1 MENLSDIRL
10 DVNQHRLIMCMRM
23 AKAMGKGDIY
33 LDATTHRM
41 CWRMENS
48 GVTTGVFDSI
58 DKMEEYLEHLLENRS
73 RLASDRLDCMHP
85 AVRRR
90 LGVITERNRS
100 RTNGRS
106 MTFNSRINRM

>member
-1 MENLSDIRL
+1 
-10 DVNQHRLIMCMRM
+10 M
-23 AKAMGKGDIY
+23 AKAMGKGEIY

-41 CWRMENS
+41 RWRMEKD
-48 GVTTGVFDSI
+48 GVTTGIFDSI

-73 RLASDRLDCMHP
+73 RLASDRLDNIHP
-85 AVRRR
+85 AVKRR
-90 LGVITERNRS
+90 LGVIMERNCS